1 MAVATDIIKQAMLPK
16 TGRGRRIAAKLGP
29 VIVLCAILSA
39 LASFFILA
47 GLTPIAPTNDV
58 VLSLFAA
65 DIVVVLALVGLV
77 LTEAWALIRAWR
89 KQAAASRLHIRI
101 VSLFSIIAAAPALL
115 MAVVGSITLDRT
127 LNPAFMQ
134 DVRGFVYTTAE
145 AAKLFRE
152 TECHSLLQ
160 EAQLTAADLDR
171 GRTMY
176 IADHAFFHEY
186 FSSRAKFLGFSAEA
200 MIRDDGEI
208 L

>member
-89 KQAAASRLHIRI
+89 KQAAASRLHIR
-101 VSLFSIIAAAPALL
+101 
-115 MAVVGSITLDRT
+115 
-127 LNPAFMQ
+127 
-134 DVRGFVYTTAE
+134 
-145 AAKLFRE
+145 
-152 TECHSLLQ
+152 
-160 EAQLTAADLDR
+160 
-171 GRTMY
+171 
-176 IADHAFFHEY
+176 
-186 FSSRAKFLGFSAEA
+186 
-200 MIRDDGEI
+200 
-208 L
+208 